1 MCSALGLATLGFA
14 QDSNSPRTFQAL
26 SDAQVFVLGSNGN
39 LWLEQAPFGKIPPNP
54 RFQIDGNV
62 RTFQGL
68 SATEAYVLQTDGK
81 LWLEHAPWAPVGK
94 VPPARVQVDGNVQ
107 AFIALSNNVVFVL
120 GTDGKLWLEY
130 APFGN
135 PVPPHRDPVD
145 ANVAAFQPVS
155 ASEVLVLGSDGKL
168 WVEHAPF
175 VNPVPPKREQVDG
188 NVAGFQWLS
197 AYEVLVLGTDG
208 KLWMEHSPFGNLI
221 PPRRDPVDA
230 NVAAFQ
236 AMAGSEV
243 AVLGS
248 DGKLWIEHAPFAYP
262 LPPRREQVGGNV
274 QAFQSF
280 SDTEVL
286 ALGVDGKLWMEQ
298 GPFGSVFTPAPV
310 QVDGNVAL
318 TDRQCDVQSCF
329 SQARLSANISSAL
342 VNKVVGYVSIVGDLP
357 AVSGGVARTLLNP
370 PQTAMAPNLVMN
382 IASVSKTLMA
392 IGILKALAAD
402 GLTVDTKISPYIYRD
417 WAQGQNISKL
427 TFRHLLRHTSGFGQV
442 GNLGGPLGPLGV
454 NDCAS
459 GSDYGTLKTIVGG
472 GVLAANIGVPA
483 YGNCNFALLRELL
496 PALLGRSITNLPD
509 AQRAAASADIYII
522 YMNQNVFRP
531 LGIPSNAETVACA
544 PSQSGNILSYPFP
557 AWEISGI
564 DWGDS
569 TLRCGPG
576 GWVMSAEDVHKI
588 INDLAQG
595 NVLLTGAQKTEMF
608 AGSAYEPGCLGW
620 DCSVRPDCPDPYV
633 CKNGG
638 LLGNP
643 TIGQGD
649 FALFTYAGILKC
661 NVPVVVYVNSF
672 LPAPYQ
678 PWDTFGN
685 PLPGNHSDI
694 IGLVHDAY
702 SGAVTISYPGTVSGA
717 PGSACSAR

>member
-1 MCSALGLATLGFA
+1 MKNADLNRQARYDVGDISLNEPKPTLRFGYRATPLRLENARFAQAHPGTSRIPVRPCLLAVIYMCSALGLATLGFA

-107 AFIALSNNVVFVL
+107 AFIALSNNVVF
-120 GTDGKLWLEY
+120 
-130 APFGN
+130 
-135 PVPPHRDPVD
+135 
-145 ANVAAFQPVS
+145 
-155 ASEVLVLGSDGKL
+155 
-168 WVEHAPF
+168 
-175 VNPVPPKREQVDG
+175 
-188 NVAGFQWLS
+188 
-197 AYEVLVLGTDG
+197 VLGTDG